1 MLTAIAE
8 DAAARQLAGDAEERW
23 LPKESTMAYAVFKDA
38 DRISR
43 PFQTEG
49 DAWDCANDAG
59 LVENVLSSGGSVQ
72 VLDSRRKIEPCDG
85 ELVMPANLA

>member
-1 MLTAIAE
+1 MRPGIEPGLSAFETPSRE
-8 DAAARQLAGDAEERW
+8 GDIM
-23 LPKESTMAYAVFKDA
+23 SYAVFKDG

-49 DAWDCANDAG
+49 DAWNCANDAG
-59 LVENVLSSGGSVQ
+59 LVENVTSGDGAVQ
-72 VLDSRRKIEPCDG
+72 VLDSHCTIEPCEG

>member
-1 MLTAIAE
+1 M
-8 DAAARQLAGDAEERW
+8 R
-23 LPKESTMAYAVFKDA
+23 YAVFKDG

-59 LVENVLSSGGSVQ
+59 LVENVPTGGGSVQ
-72 VLDSRRKIEPCDG
+72 LLNDHCTIKSCDY